1 MIADTMV
8 TSGHFRLLEMIETP
22 TAPQFQPLSMSSNKV
37 WVDILSG
44 AAVIERPD
52 LAQRKKTRQFTK
64 GFFAELLVEI
74 LLVLISHK
82 F

>member
-52 LAQRKKTRQFTK
+52 FS
-64 GFFAELLVEI
+64 E
-74 LLVLISHK
+74 
-82 F
+82 